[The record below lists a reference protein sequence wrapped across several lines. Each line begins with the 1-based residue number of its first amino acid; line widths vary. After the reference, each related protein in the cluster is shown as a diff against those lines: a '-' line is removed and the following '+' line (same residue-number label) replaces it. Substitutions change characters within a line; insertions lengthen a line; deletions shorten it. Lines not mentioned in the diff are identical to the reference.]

1 MKRIFISSFLSLII
15 ILGGVTCYADSVESN
30 VVNLS
35 EEDELE
41 IREMLD
47 ELNIDK
53 KTQDNLINKLENN
66 QIWDCMDE
74 GQVSKIPESYFNV
87 SIDEPVKRYT
97 FPDGSV
103 IETKLELLEEPPMI
117 LHSAVTGGST
127 SSGSGYS
134 TVRGAKIST
143 KKGLLGMGFYA
154 DYTNVH
160 GGYDYISRV
169 YDSWVKVVG
178 GSYSN
183 RNLKIVKKREN
194 SSGPAQA
201 KLSADV
207 SWVGGLTG
215 AGTEWLKLY
224 VGKDRAW
231 SGQN

>member
-1 MKRIFISSFLSLII
+1 MKKFFISSILLLTI
-15 ILGGVTCYADSVESN
+15 ILGGGITCYADSVESN

-35 EEDELE
+35 EEDKLE

-53 KTQDNLINKLENN
+53 TTQDNLINKLENN

-74 GQVSKIPESYFNV
+74 EQVSKIPENYFNV

-103 IETKLELLEEPPMI
+103 IETKLELPMI
-117 LHSAVTGGST
+117 SPSAVTGGSV
-127 SSGSGYS
+127 SSGSGYTS
-134 TVRGAKIST
+134 VRGAKVST
-143 KKGLLGMGFYA
+143 KKGLVGMGFYA
-154 DYTNVH
+154 DYTNVN
-160 GGYDYISRV
+160 GAYDYISRV

-183 RNLKIVKKREN
+183 RKLKIVKKREDI
-194 SSGPAQA
+194 SGPAEA

-207 SWVGGLTG
+207 SWVGGVTG
-215 AGTEWLKLY
+215 AGTEWLKLR
-224 VGKDRAW
+224 VGKDKAW
-231 SGQN
+231 SSQN